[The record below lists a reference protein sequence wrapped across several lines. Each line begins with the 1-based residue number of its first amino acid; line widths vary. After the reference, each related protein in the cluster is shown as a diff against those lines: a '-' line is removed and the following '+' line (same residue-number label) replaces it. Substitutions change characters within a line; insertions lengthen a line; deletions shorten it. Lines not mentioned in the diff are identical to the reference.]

1 MFCRRN
7 VLGLVQYIREL
18 VRRHRSSLEFDRLRR
33 RLARTPDGLV
43 TPEFI
48 RVLQLLEGS
57 SLRALANAVD
67 GALANDITDADS
79 MCVILAQLRAEVM
92 LLCSYRM
99 HDHTRIANQSSRP
112 TCRCTSR

>member
-1 MFCRRN
+1 M
-7 VLGLVQYIREL
+7 QYGREL

-79 MCVILAQLRAEVM
+79 MCVILA
-92 LLCSYRM
+92 
-99 HDHTRIANQSSRP
+99 
-112 TCRCTSR
+112 